1 MERSG
6 FLKPLAAL
14 LLAALLLARPQASAA
29 GALAA
34 MARWHGAVAPAVFP
48 FIALLPL
55 LTCDAA
61 IRAYA
66 ALLGRATEA
75 LFNLPGA
82 AASAMVV
89 GMAAGTPAGAIAAR
103 RVAARSGMNR
113 GQLQRL
119 ALASMGFS
127 PAFLVGGVGAGLMG
141 SARLG
146 WRLALAQLLTQLS
159 LALLLR
165 RAWADRTEPVPAA
178 DPARE
183 EAPVR
188 GAVLAALTIC
198 GYMAL
203 FGSLGAAA
211 RSLVGGPA
219 DALLCA
225 LDVPTGAA
233 LLAALPL
240 AQAAKLAALAAICGF
255 GGVCVILQG
264 LGALRGCGIRA
275 GECFALRA
283 LAGLLCAGWA
293 TLLGRLGTLAPP
305 AARANPLAA
314 AGLCASAL
322 ALPVLLMLFRTEAA
336 HPAGVEAPDLLKMRD
351 GRKTEKSN
359 S

>member
-14 LLAALLLARPQASAA
+14 LLAALLLSRPQASAA
-29 GALAA
+29 GVLAA

-48 FIALLPL
+48 FLALLPL

-103 RVAARSGMNR
+103 RVAARSGMNC

-305 AARANPLAA
+305 AVRANPLAA

-322 ALPVLLMLFRTEAA
+322 ALPVLLTLSRTEAPY
-336 HPAGVEAPDLLKMRD
+336 PAGVEAPDLLKMRD